1 MARGCQ
7 FASLA
12 LDAETPEQ
20 LPGLSQSTTLAHSLV
35 LRAMMILA
43 SAEGFSITEAGRR
56 VGASAQALGKWR
68 LRFLDHGVE
77 GGPA

>member
-20 LPGLSQSTTLAHSLV
+20 LPGLSQSTTLAHNLV

-43 SAEGFSITEAGRR
+43 SAEGFSIT
-56 VGASAQALGKWR
+56 
-68 LRFLDHGVE
+68 
-77 GGPA
+77 